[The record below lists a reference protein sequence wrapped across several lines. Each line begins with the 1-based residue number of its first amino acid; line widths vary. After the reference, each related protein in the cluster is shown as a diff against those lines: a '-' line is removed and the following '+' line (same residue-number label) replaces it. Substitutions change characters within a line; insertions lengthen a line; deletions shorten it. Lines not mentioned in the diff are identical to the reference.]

1 MNKKILIMGL
11 PGSGKTTLSK
21 SLKQKLDHC
30 IHLNADEIR
39 KEYNDWDF
47 SVEGRLRQANRMSSL
62 ADEHLKKV
70 KHVICDFVCPTNNT
84 RNLLNPDYVIFMN
97 TINRSI
103 YEDTNNMFEVPKFDF
118 EVTHKDAEMYSFLIK
133 QDMIK

>member
-1 MNKKILIMGL
+1 MIKKILIMGL
-11 PGSGKTTLSK
+11 PGSGKTTLAK

-47 SVEGRLRQANRMSSL
+47 SIEGRLRQANRMSSL

-70 KHVICDFVCPTNNT
+70 KYVICDFVCPTNNA
-84 RNLLNPDYVIFMN
+84 RDLLKPDYIIFMN

-103 YEDTNNMFEVPKFDF
+103 YEDTNKVFEIPKFDF
-118 EVTHKDAEMYSFLIK
+118 EVKNKNAEMYSFLIK

>member
-1 MNKKILIMGL
+1 MKILIMGL
-11 PGSGKTTLSK
+11 PGSGKTTLAK

-39 KEYNDWDF
+39 KEYDDWDF
-47 SVEGRLRQANRMSSL
+47 SVEGRLRQASRMSSL
-62 ADEHLKKV
+62 ADKHLKKV
-70 KHVICDFVCPTNNT
+70 KHVICDFVCPTSNT
-84 RNLLNPDYVIFMN
+84 RDLLKPDYIIFMN